1 MVGAGTTGPLEDQLE
16 QMINGLRESARK
28 VGKDPSRV
36 SVFMTYSNVPVSPA
50 SSSQTRFPMTG
61 TIDQIGSDIEQ
72 IKTMGVQ
79 HIIFGHMFL
88 SLGKNMRKMV
98 EVIKQFARFAN

>member
-1 MVGAGTTGPLEDQLE
+1 MVGAGTTGPLEQLE
-16 QMINGLRESARK
+16 QMINGLSESARK
-28 VGKDPSRV
+28 VGKDPSTV

-72 IKTMGVQ
+72 IMKALVSTTGM
-79 HIIFGHMFL
+79 
-88 SLGKNMRKMV
+88 
-98 EVIKQFARFAN
+98 